1 MRQLIEREL
10 VNMTQTALAKKL
22 HVSQAT
28 IHKILYSDTVLTV
41 DTLQKISRYFSIPIN
56 KLIDDQDEGLQDV
69 NTVSLATDE
78 QQMLSLFRQVRLS
91 GASQEALN
99 FLAYLAG
106 KTNKVIKKKPKTK

>member
-28 IHKILYSDTVLTV
+28 IYKILYSDTVLTV
-41 DTLQKISRYFSIPIN
+41 DTLQKISHYFSIPIN
-56 KLIDDQDEGLQDV
+56 KLIDDQDGEPIQDI
-69 NTVSLATDE
+69 NSVSLATDE
-78 QQMLSLFRQVRLS
+78 QQMLSLFRQIRLS

-99 FLAYLAG
+99 FLSYLVE
-106 KTNKVIKKKPKTK
+106 KNRVRKKAKK